1 MCANVYLGDYL
12 LLLCWNLKF
21 GLLKKKIRKKKK
33 SGSSSSLAT
42 CLIQNFICK
51 FVFDVISSIHVR
63 FWKFQSLTSLE
74 KWKELKY
81 AKKKLKQKVLRKTS
95 DYWQKHL
102 KKKERSHFTHKKKNK
117 SRIGSFETSIIV
129 PVISA
134 FFFSHLV
141 STFLSCFIDSL
152 VCLHL
157 LIFFLFVF

>member
-1 MCANVYLGDYL
+1 MSIWVIICCYCVEI
-12 LLLCWNLKF
+12 WNL
-21 GLLKKKIRKKKK
+21 GCWKKKFEKKIK

-102 KKKERSHFTHKKKNK
+102 KKKKREVILHTKK
-117 SRIGSFETSIIV
+117 IINPELVHLKHQSLFPLLV
-129 PVISA
+129 P
-134 FFFSHLV
+134 FFFAHLV